1 VCWIGEDL
9 YLLCYHHRQRV
20 VQWNQETV
28 ASFFGIGS
36 MFALISN
43 QPATSNFENP
53 WFFIGGL
60 SGLVG
65 IILLI
70 KVIASRKIQEAYHF
84 SASME

>member
-1 VCWIGEDL
+1 
-9 YLLCYHHRQRV
+9 
-20 VQWNQETV
+20 
-28 ASFFGIGS
+28 